1 MSLHIRSPLTRWRR
15 TAVVGLALGVAAAI
29 GVVASGEA
37 QAATISSTEL
47 TSGWALHTATGL
59 ADTGGTISPG
69 GYSTTR
75 WEPGTPPPTL
85 LGRVGGGNLYQKK
98 FFGTKPHSGPG
109 PTT

>member
-59 ADTGGTISPG
+59 ADTGGTLSHG

-75 WEPGTPPPTL
+75 WDPGTPPPTL
-85 LGRVGGGNLYQKK
+85 PGRPGGAKRYPEN
-98 FFGTKPHSGPG
+98 FFRTKPPAG
-109 PTT
+109 TELT